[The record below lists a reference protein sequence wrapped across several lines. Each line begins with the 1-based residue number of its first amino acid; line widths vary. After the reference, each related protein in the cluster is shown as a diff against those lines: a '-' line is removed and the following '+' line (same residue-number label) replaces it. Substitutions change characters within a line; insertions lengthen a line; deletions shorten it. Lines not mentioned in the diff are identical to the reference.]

1 MLDKAKAREIA
12 YNYSLEVAK
21 SLNPDKVILFG
32 SYVNGTPHKESDID
46 VAVFIDG
53 LDNDTWYQAR
63 IILQRLR
70 WNRTF
75 LDVEPH
81 LLEEANDKS
90 GFAERVVKTGEV
102 IYQSPSVVV

>member
-12 YNYSLEVAK
+12 YNYSLEVVKA
-21 SLNPDKVILFG
+21 LNPDKVIFFG
-32 SYVNGTPHKESDID
+32 SYVNGTPHSDSDID

-53 LDNDTWYQAR
+53 LDNDTWYEAR

-70 WNRTF
+70 WNRDF
-75 LDVEPH
+75 LYIEPH

-90 GFAERVVKTGEV
+90 GFAAHVLKTGEV
-102 IYQSPSVVV
+102 IYAAPIAV